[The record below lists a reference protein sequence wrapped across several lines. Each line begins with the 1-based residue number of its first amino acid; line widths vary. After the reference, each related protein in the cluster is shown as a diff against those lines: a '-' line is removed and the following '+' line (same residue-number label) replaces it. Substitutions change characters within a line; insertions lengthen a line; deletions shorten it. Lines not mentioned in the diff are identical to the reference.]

1 MDVRYWGR
9 VGSML
14 VTHPRET
21 VARVRQRN
29 ELRRFAHQPSVDY
42 GADPD
47 WERELVGRLGTD
59 GASEGWREILAAL
72 ERELP
77 DFPYGHD
84 ADIRLA
90 GSIWRIV
97 CATNAE
103 RVVETG
109 VARGVS
115 SRFALEALEAN
126 ARGHLWSV
134 DLPPVLTGFHSS
146 VGAAVP
152 ERLRHRWTYIRGS
165 SHDRLPRLLREV
177 GSVDVFVQ
185 DSLGTAPTVLF
196 ELSLA
201 WRALR
206 PGGWLVVSGISRGTG
221 LRSFLG
227 RESPSSV
234 IVAESG
240 AKRSYGGGAVLGQFA
255 LLEKRGAP
263 AGDASRGDL

>member
-1 MDVRYWGR
+1 
-9 VGSML
+9 ML
-14 VTHPRET
+14 VTHPQET
-21 VARVRQRN
+21 VARVRQRA
-29 ELRRFAHQPSVDY
+29 ELRRFAQAPSVDY

-47 WERELVGRLGTD
+47 WERQLIVRLGTD
-59 GASEGWREILAAL
+59 AASEGWRDVLGAL

-84 ADIRLA
+84 ADTRLA
-90 GSIWRIV
+90 RCIWRIV
-97 CATNAE
+97 RATHAE

-165 SHDRLPRLLREV
+165 SRDRLPRLLREV
-177 GSVDVFVQ
+177 GCVDVFVQ
-185 DSLGTAPTVLF
+185 DSLGTPPTVLF

-206 PGGWLVVSGISRGTG
+206 PGGWLIVSGISRGTG
-221 LRSFLG
+221 LHGFLAL
-227 RESPSSV
+227 ESTPSV

-240 AKRSYGGGAVLGQFA
+240 AKRSSGGGAVRGQFA
-255 LLEKRGAP
+255 FLEKGAP
-263 AGDASRGDL
+263 SAGSALSWDP

>member
-1 MDVRYWGR
+1 
-9 VGSML
+9 ML

-21 VARVRQRN
+21 LARVRQRA
-29 ELRRFAHQPSVDY
+29 ELRRFAEAPSLDY
-42 GADPD
+42 GADPE
-47 WERELVGRLGTD
+47 WERELIVRLGTD
-59 GASEGWREILAAL
+59 AGSEGWRDVLGAL

-90 GSIWRIV
+90 RCIWRIV
-97 CATNAE
+97 RATHAE
-103 RVVETG
+103 RIVETG

-146 VGAAVP
+146 VAAAVP

-165 SHDRLPRLLREV
+165 SRDRLPRLLREV
-177 GSVDVFVQ
+177 GSIDVFVQ
-185 DSLGTAPTVLF
+185 DSLGTPPTVLF

-206 PGGWLVVSGISRGTG
+206 PGGWLIVSGISRGSG
-221 LRSFLG
+221 LRGFLAL
-227 RESPSSV
+227 ESPPCV

-240 AKRSYGGGAVLGQFA
+240 AKRSYGGGAVHGQFA
-255 LLEKRGAP
+255 LLEKGAP
-263 AGDASRGDL
+263 PTGSAPSSDL